1 MRGDN
6 IMKDKFNAVEVIEMA
21 KDIEKRGRDFYKN
34 QAEKAQDRELKEL
47 FERLAE
53 DELDHYNLFEKLGKV
68 VKKNTKKEIE
78 YVYDPEVS
86 AYLEAIVEFTIFPA
100 EEGVEISDIV
110 DALQIA
116 IYAEKDSILFY
127 NEMLEH
133 NDEQTAVILKKLI
146 KEEKQHLLDLVRY
159 DAELGSK

>member
-1 MRGDN
+1 
-6 IMKDKFNAVEVIEMA
+6 MKDKFNVVEVIEMA
-21 KDIEKRGRDFYKN
+21 KDIEKRGHDFYNN
-34 QAEKAQDRELKEL
+34 QAEIAQDRELKEL

-53 DELDHYNLFEKLGKV
+53 DELDHYNRFEKLGKII
-68 VKKNTKKEIE
+68 KENTKKELE

-100 EEGVEISDIV
+100 EEGVAVSDIV

-133 NDEQTAVILKKLI
+133 NDEQTAVVLKKLI

-159 DAELGSK
+159 DAELGMK

>member
-1 MRGDN
+1 MDN
-6 IMKDKFNAVEVIEMA
+6 KFNVIEVIEMA
-21 KDIEKRGRDFYKN
+21 KDIEKRGYDFYKN
-34 QAEKAQDRELKEL
+34 QSEKTQNKELKEL
-47 FERLAE
+47 FTKLAD
-53 DELDHYNLFEKLGKV
+53 DELDHYNRFEELGEMIKEQ
-68 VKKNTKKEIE
+68 TKKELE

-100 EEGVEISDIV
+100 EEGVEISDII
-110 DALQIA
+110 DAVQIA

-133 NDEQTAVILKKLI
+133 NDDDQTAVILKKLI

-159 DAELGSK
+159 DAELGTK

>member
-1 MRGDN
+1 MDN
-6 IMKDKFNAVEVIEMA
+6 KFNVIEVIEMA
-21 KDIEKRGRDFYKN
+21 KDIEKRGHDFYKN
-34 QAEKAQDRELKEL
+34 QAEKAQEQELKEL
-47 FERLAE
+47 FLRLAE
-53 DELDHYNLFEKLGKV
+53 DELDHYDRFEELRKV
-68 VKKNTKKEIE
+68 IKEYTKKELE
-78 YVYDPEVS
+78 YVYDSEVS

-100 EEGVEISDIV
+100 EKGVEIANII

-133 NDEQTAVILKKLI
+133 NDDQTAVVLKKLI

-159 DAELGSK
+159 DAELGTK

>member
-1 MRGDN
+1 MDN
-6 IMKDKFNAVEVIEMA
+6 KFNVLEVIEMA
-21 KDIEKRGRDFYKN
+21 KDIEKRGHDFYKN
-34 QAEKAQDRELKEL
+34 QSEKAQDKGLKEL
-47 FERLAE
+47 FTKLAD
-53 DELDHYNLFEKLGKV
+53 DELDHYNRFEELRIV
-68 VKKNTKKEIE
+68 IEEHTKKELE

-100 EEGVEISDIV
+100 EEGVEVTDII
-110 DALQIA
+110 DAIQIA

-133 NDEQTAVILKKLI
+133 NDDQTAVVLKKLI

-159 DAELGSK
+159 DAELG

>member
-1 MRGDN
+1 MD
-6 IMKDKFNAVEVIEMA
+6 DKFNVVEVIEMA
-21 KDIEKRGRDFYKN
+21 KDIEKRGHDFYKN
-34 QAEKAQDRELKEL
+34 QAEKTQDRELKEL

-53 DELDHYNLFEKLGKV
+53 DELDHYNRFEELGKAI
-68 VKKNTKKEIE
+68 KDNTKNELE

-86 AYLEAIVEFTIFPA
+86 AYLEAIIEFTIFPA
-100 EEGVEISDIV
+100 EEGVEITDIV

-127 NEMLEH
+127 TEMLEH
-133 NDEQTAVILKKLI
+133 NDEQTAVVLKKLI

-159 DAELGSK
+159 DAELGMK